1 MVFFTCGGC
10 NETLK
15 KNKVDQHFDSRCKS
29 VDYVSCVDCSKD
41 FYGKLKLS
49 LKTINWEEGRE

>member
-15 KNKVDQHFDSRCKS
+15 KNKVDQHFESRCKNTEF
-29 VDYVSCVDCSKD
+29 VSCVDCSKD
-41 FYGKLKLS
+41 FYGKHIMMMMWTDRL
-49 LKTINWEEGRE
+49 

>member
-15 KNKVDQHFDSRCKS
+15 KNKVDQHFDSRCKT

-41 FYGKLKLS
+41 FYGKLS
-49 LKTINWEEGRE
+49 QGVIYIVDR